1 MADPLPAKPSDR
13 KERRRRRRRRTDSQ
27 LPFSAEILD
36 RMPDAVVIADLE
48 GRIVAWNERAETI
61 FGFSAEE
68 AIGKDIGFHHRPL
81 SGAIGGAALVAR
93 VLEGGE
99 VFRESVCFRR
109 DGSEV
114 PTETN
119 ARIVADAD
127 GRPLFAIAILRDVTE
142 RKRAG
147 EEIRR
152 QKEFTDS
159 VIRSSVDGIFAF
171 DRDCRYNVWNPAME
185 QMFGVPASAVLG
197 KRAPEVFP
205 FLEETGEMR
214 FFEAALA
221 GERTSAAGRRYESAA
236 GREGYFDGHYAPISN
251 ERGEI
256 VGGLGHIRETS
267 RRRQLEEQ
275 LRESQKLES
284 LGTLAGGIAHDFNN
298 ILNIVAA
305 YAALIER
312 EEGAKPSIAS
322 YLDAIHR
329 TVERGAGVV
338 RQLLTVARK
347 EDLFFG
353 PVSLNAI
360 VEELARL
367 LRETFPKRVQTEIEL
382 AADLPPV
389 QGDPNQVL
397 QALLNLCLNAR
408 DAMPA
413 GGTLTLRTE
422 LCSGER
428 ARRSIAAA
436 SRDWY
441 ACVAVADTGTGIDA
455 ATRQRV
461 FEPFFTT
468 KGRGSGTGLGL
479 AVVHGIAESHGGYVE
494 VESTPG
500 AGSTF
505 RLWFPVV
512 PGAPALDAA
521 PGAERARPAR
531 ARGRTVLLVE
541 DEPLL
546 LESVRLL
553 LEGEGYRVLTA
564 ADGIAAVEVFQQNR
578 DAIDVLVT
586 DVGLPRLG
594 GWEAFLR
601 MKEMDPDLAAILVTG
616 LLEPDKREQYA
627 AAGVQKAL
635 RKPYT
640 AEDMLRCVSEVLE
653 G

>member
-1 MADPLPAKPSDR
+1 MADPLPAKNSDR
-13 KERRRRRRRRTDSQ
+13 KERRRRRRRQSDSQ

-36 RMPDAVVIADLE
+36 RMPDAVVIADLD

-61 FGFSAEE
+61 FGFAPEE
-68 AIGKDIGFHHRPL
+68 AIGKDLGFHHRPL
-81 SGAIGGAALVAR
+81 SGAIGGAALVASA
-93 VLEGGE
+93 LENGE
-99 VFRESVCFRR
+99 FSGESVCFRR
-109 DGSEV
+109 DGSDV
-114 PTETN
+114 PTQTN

-127 GRPLFAIAILRDVTE
+127 GRPLFAIAILRDVSE
-142 RKRAG
+142 QKRAG

-159 VIRSSVDGIFAF
+159 VIRSSMDGIFAF
-171 DRDCRYNVWNPAME
+171 DRGCRYNVWNPAME
-185 QMFGVPASAVLG
+185 RMFGLPASAVLG
-197 KRAPEVFP
+197 KRAPDVFP
-205 FLEETGEMR
+205 FLEETGEIR
-214 FFEAALA
+214 FFESALA
-221 GERTSAAGRRYESAA
+221 GERTSAAGRRYETPA
-236 GREGYFDGHYAPISN
+236 GGAGFFDGHYAPISN

-256 VGGLGHIRETS
+256 VGGLGLIRETS
-267 RRRQLEEQ
+267 RSRQLEEQ

-312 EEGAKPSIAS
+312 EEGAKPVIAS
-322 YLDAIHR
+322 YLDAIQR

-353 PVSLNAI
+353 PISLNAV

-367 LRETFPKRVQTEIEL
+367 LRETFPQKVQTEIDL

-413 GGTLTLRTE
+413 GGRLTLRTE

-428 ARRSIAAA
+428 ARRGMAAA
-436 SRDWY
+436 SHDWY
-441 ACVAVADTGTGIDA
+441 ACVTVVDTGTGMDA

-479 AVVHGIAESHGGYVE
+479 AVVQGIAENHGGYVD
-494 VESTPG
+494 VESAPG

-505 RLWFPVV
+505 RLWFPAV
-512 PGAPALDAA
+512 PGSPAQDAA
-521 PGAERARPAR
+521 PGAESARPAR

-601 MKEMDPDLAAILVTG
+601 MKELDPDLAAILVTG
-616 LLEPDKREQYA
+616 LLEPDKRAQYA
-627 AAGVQKAL
+627 AAGVQRAL

-640 AEDMLRCVSEVLE
+640 AEEMLRCVSEVL
-653 G
+653 GA